1 MAGDSNFIGP
11 VSGGEMTPSYAWVVN
26 QDTLEF
32 GVVSIDA
39 SAASDAGNSAF
50 RTTYL
55 RPGLALGKIT
65 ATGLYAHY
73 QPAAGDGTETI
84 AAILAQGVD
93 LLDPLGQTKTED
105 PAGVKVVLKGHV
117 DADQIILIDAAGKT
131 DLRNAGFLLKED
143 Y

>member
-1 MAGDSNFIGP
+1 MAGDHNFVGP
-11 VSGGEMTPSYAWVVN
+11 VEGGQMTPSYAWIVN
-26 QDTLEF
+26 VDTLEY
-32 GVVSIDA
+32 GVVQIDA

-50 RTTYL
+50 RTSYL

-65 ATGLYAHY
+65 ATGLYSHY
-73 QPAAGDGTETI
+73 DNGAGDGTETL

-105 PAGVKVVLKGHV
+105 PAGVKVVLKGHI
-117 DADQIILIDAAGKT
+117 DADQVIGIDAAGKA
-131 DLRNAGFLLKED
+131 DLRTAGFLLKED